1 MAGFELGFWNAW
13 LMSVPFLAL
22 VACMVGR
29 KRDVIKRMSDMT
41 GYSGREKLF
50 TVSASLSP
58 YLFTL
63 ATIWAPFTSSLLLV
77 FLGLLVY
84 ALGMAMLV
92 ASLKAFIGTPLGE
105 PFATGPYLFSRNP
118 MYVGA
123 TAVLFGICLAT
134 ANFGLF
140 VYVAVATF
148 LQHFMI
154 LAEERI
160 CKMKFGASFVQ
171 YTERVPRYLLFV

>member
-29 KRDVIKRMSDMT
+29 KRDVVKRMSDMT
-41 GYSGREKLF
+41 GYSRSEKLL

-58 YLFTL
+58 YPFTL
-63 ATIWAPFTSSLLLV
+63 ATIWVPFTSSVLLIC
-77 FLGLLVY
+77 LGLLVY
-84 ALGMAMLV
+84 VLGMAILA
-92 ASLKAFIGTPLGE
+92 ASLNAIIETPLGE

-118 MYVGA
+118 IYVGA
-123 TAVLFGICLAT
+123 TAVLLGICLAT
-134 ANFGLF
+134 VNLGLF
-140 VYVAVATF
+140 VYVVVATL

-160 CKMKFGASFVQ
+160 CRIKFGALFDR
-171 YTERVPRYLLFV
+171 YTERVPRYLLVV